1 MYIFLVL
8 NKLYY
13 NDSIGSLHL
22 ETNINMVVLKNP
34 VNITPVFLSSETTV
48 PAAETG
54 IPPAVPVYVVLYSVK
69 VDPKVRD
76 GGSII
81 AKYKQPNRG
90 RINSAEQWLK

>member
-1 MYIFLVL
+1 MYFLLVL

-13 NDSIGSLHL
+13 NNSIGSLHL
-22 ETNINMVVLKNP
+22 KTNINMRVLKNP
-34 VNITPVFLSSETTV
+34 VNITPVFLPSETTV
-48 PAAETG
+48 PAVETG
-54 IPPAVPVYVVLYSVK
+54 IPPVRASQVALYSVK

-81 AKYKQPNRG
+81 TKYKPPNRG